1 MNNFLNYP
9 VNNNFK
15 NFRCET
21 RECKECDENGKIACK
36 ECDGSGILKAGVQNT
51 VSQLTIDKYI
61 IKHNKE
67 PNCRTCGGSGK
78 LRHGACHGSGIQKLK
93 YYTFC

>member
-1 MNNFLNYP
+1 
-9 VNNNFK
+9 
-15 NFRCET
+15 
-21 RECKECDENGKIACK
+21 
-36 ECDGSGILKAGVQNT
+36 LKAGVQNT